1 MANIQLGEWTIKS
14 ASSSYTLW
22 SAHNKIMV
30 EFNNRKVAVIELG
43 TDNNILITSASA
55 KCQIDKNN
63 NVVTITDI
71 EDSNY
76 VGIPGGTTV
85 WR

>member
-1 MANIQLGEWTIKS
+1 
-14 ASSSYTLW
+14 
-22 SAHNKIMV
+22 MV

>member
-30 EFNNRKVAVIELG
+30 EFNNRKVAVVELD

-63 NVVTITDI
+63 SVVTITDA

-76 VGIPGGTTV
+76 VGIPGGTTI
-85 WR
+85 WG